1 MTATQDN
8 DIVVSMLPPFDE
20 AGNLPPGIHWATWQE
35 FSERFGMTLHRR
47 RLLIGLREAL
57 LALRRAGCR
66 TVYVDGSFVTAK
78 STPGD
83 YDGCWEPKGVSLD
96 KLDPVFLDFS
106 NKRAAQKAKY
116 GGEMFTAG
124 SPAGPAGRT
133 FLEFFQ
139 QDLEGNPKGIVAFSL
154 QELSL

>member
-1 MTATQDN
+1 
-8 DIVVSMLPPFDE
+8 MLPTFDQ

-47 RLLIGLREAL
+47 MLLAGLRDAL

-78 STPGD
+78 DRPGD
-83 YDGCWEPKGVSLD
+83 YDGCWDPKGVALER
-96 KLDPVFLDFS
+96 LDPVFLDFS

-116 GGEMFTAG
+116 KGELFTSG
-124 SPAGPAGRT
+124 SPADPAGKT
-133 FLEFFQ
+133 FLDLFQ
-139 QDLEGNPKGIVAFSL
+139 HDQEGNPKGIVAFAL
-154 QELSL
+154 QRLSL

>member
-1 MTATQDN
+1 MRA
-8 DIVVSMLPPFDE
+8 
-20 AGNLPPGIHWATWQE
+20 
-35 FSERFGMTLHRR
+35 
-47 RLLIGLREAL
+47 AL
-57 LALRRAGCR
+57 LAFQQAGCR
-66 TVYVDGSFVTAK
+66 TVYIDGSFVTAK
-78 STPGD
+78 DAPGD
-83 YDGCWEPKGVSLD
+83 FDGCWDPKGVFLD

-139 QDLEGNPKGIVAFSL
+139 QDREGNPKGIVAFDL
-154 QELSL
+154 QRLSL